1 MKIKEVMSIQTFF
14 LLEVFIPISSNS
26 SSGTLHI
33 WSRGSLANSKKMVI
47 STWTRPKVFQI
58 FLRGENYSESVQIT
72 KYEKN
77 FDFKPH
83 VYLPY
88 LRSYGYF

>member
-14 LLEVFIPISSNS
+14 LLEVFIPISYS
-26 SSGTLHI
+26 SCSGTLMA
-33 WSRGSLANSKKMVI
+33 SRFGLEVL
-47 STWTRPKVFQI
+47 
-58 FLRGENYSESVQIT
+58 FLRECPDDQIW
-72 KYEKN
+72 KN

-88 LRSYGYF
+88 LRSYGHF